1 MNVENKEELMCDM
14 CLFKRTKRKFEAQ
27 AVYGNADN
35 QEEGNMID

>member
-14 CLFKRTKRKFEAQ
+14 CLFKSTKRKFEAQ
-27 AVYGNADN
+27 AVYGNGDN